1 MLLYALNLRGENNR
15 LPIPMNATK
24 LSIVIPTYNEQST
37 LPVIIERVMGVPL
50 SLEKEI
56 IVVDDGSTDGT
67 AEVLAKIK
75 NIKVLRNEKNQGK
88 GAALRKGLAQV
99 TGDIVV
105 IQDADLEYD
114 PGDYQRLLMPIL
126 EGRAEV
132 VFGSRFRGETQRV
145 LYFWHYVGNSLITI
159 ISNIFTNLN
168 LSDVYTCYKVFS
180 KEVVHRITPHLKS
193 DRFNIEA
200 ELTARIAREGWRVYE
215 VPINYFGRTYKEGKK
230 IYWWDGIRAIY
241 AILWFNLIDR

>member
-1 MLLYALNLRGENNR
+1 
-15 LPIPMNATK
+15 MNFKK

-37 LPVIIERVMGVPL
+37 LPVIIERVKRVPL

-75 NIKVLRNEKNQGK
+75 DINVFRNEKNQGK
-88 GAALRKGLAQV
+88 GAALIKGLAQAS
-99 TGDIVV
+99 GDIIL

-114 PGDYQRLLMPIL
+114 PEDYKKLLGPIVD
-126 EGRAEV
+126 GKADV

-145 LYFWHYVGNSLITI
+145 LYFWHYLGNSLITLM
-159 ISNIFTNLN
+159 SNIFTNLN

-180 KEVVHRITPHLKS
+180 KEVVHRITPLLKS
-193 DRFNIEA
+193 KRFSIEA
-200 ELTARIAREGWRVYE
+200 ELTARIAKGEWRVYE
-215 VPINYFGRTYKEGKK
+215 VPINYYGRTYEEGKK
-230 IYWWDGIRAIY
+230 IRWWDGIRAIN
-241 AILWFNLIDR
+241 AIIWFNLIDR

>member
-1 MLLYALNLRGENNR
+1 
-15 LPIPMNATK
+15 MNATK

-37 LPVIIERVMGVPL
+37 LPEIIERVKSVPL

-75 NIKVLRNEKNQGK
+75 NIIVLRNEKNQGK
-88 GAALRKGLAQV
+88 GAALRKGLAQA
-99 TGDIVV
+99 TGDIVL

-114 PGDYQRLLMPIL
+114 PEDYHRLLGPIL
-126 EGRAEV
+126 EGRADV
-132 VFGSRFRGETQRV
+132 VFGSRFKGDTQRV
-145 LYFWHYVGNSLITI
+145 LYFWHYVGNSLITL

-180 KEVVHRITPHLKS
+180 KEVAHRITPLLKS
-193 DRFNIEA
+193 KRFSIEA
-200 ELTARIAREGWRVYE
+200 ELTARIARGGWRVYE
-215 VPINYFGRTYKEGKK
+215 VPINYFGRTYEEGKK
-230 IYWWDGIRAIY
+230 IYWWDGIRAINS
-241 AILWFNLIDR
+241 ILWFNLIDR

>member
-1 MLLYALNLRGENNR
+1 
-15 LPIPMNATK
+15 MNATK

-37 LPVIIERVMGVPL
+37 LPEIIERVMSVPL

-75 NIKVLRNEKNQGK
+75 NIKVLRNGKNQGK
-88 GAALRKGLAQV
+88 GAALRKGLAQA
-99 TGDIVV
+99 TGDIVL

-114 PGDYQRLLMPIL
+114 PEDYHRLLGPIL
-126 EGRAEV
+126 EGRADV
-132 VFGSRFRGETQRV
+132 VFGSRFKGETQRV
-145 LYFWHYVGNSLITI
+145 LYFWHYVGNSLITL

-180 KEVVHRITPHLKS
+180 KEVVHRITPLLKS
-193 DRFNIEA
+193 DRFSIEA
-200 ELTARIAREGWRVYE
+200 ELTARIARGGWRVYE
-215 VPINYFGRTYKEGKK
+215 VPINYFGRTYEEGKK
-230 IYWWDGIRAIY
+230 IYWWDGIRAIHS
-241 AILWFNLIDR
+241 ILWFNLIDR